1 MLTRKNLYAAL
12 NAKPNATA
20 EQPFG
25 PEVVVYKIG
34 GKVFAM
40 VSTEGEVRIT
50 LKIDPVLSETM
61 REKYAAIAPGYH
73 TNKRHWVTIK
83 QDKDLPDAEIRGL
96 IDHAYELV
104 FSKLTKAARAALEA
118 APAPKVRKKR

>member
-1 MLTRKNLYAAL
+1 MLTRKNLCAAL
-12 NAKPNATA
+12 DAKPNATA

-61 REKYAAIAPGYH
+61 REKYAAIEPGYH

-83 QDKDLPDAEIRGL
+83 QDKDLPDAEIHGL

-104 FSKLTKAARAALEA
+104 LSKLTKAARAALEA
-118 APAPKVRKKR
+118 TPAPKAKKKR